1 MACITN
7 IEKHRKHIAE
17 DFLYIFLAGLDH
29 NLDQI
34 SSPVLATFPL
44 PSLEEAYSLIRHEA
58 KRQVTTGTKDHSEVS
73 TMVVHKN
80 NTQTTSFTPTNSS
93 SRFCTH

>member
-7 IEKHRKHIAE
+7 IEKHRKRIAE
-17 DFLYIFLAGLDH
+17 D
-29 NLDQI
+29 
-34 SSPVLATFPL
+34 LATFPL

-58 KRQVTTGTKDHSEVS
+58 QRQVTTGTKDHSEVS